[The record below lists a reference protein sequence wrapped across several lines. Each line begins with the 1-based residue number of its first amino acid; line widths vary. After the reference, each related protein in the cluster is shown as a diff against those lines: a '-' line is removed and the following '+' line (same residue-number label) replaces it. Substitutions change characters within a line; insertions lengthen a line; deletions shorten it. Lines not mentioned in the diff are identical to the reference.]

1 MLTHP
6 LLDST
11 TDLCNTCVEKRIV
24 FPSLAAFEEGVNLPA
39 IYVIF
44 YNYFVKSSVG
54 DNAWK
59 VACLDAEDQ
68 SSPIVPP
75 QGEAFA
81 MLLLKNNYFAWLW
94 EAKMKLGNLLITD
107 YDTTTEDG
115 VESAGEIADVVL
127 KCQIDMDVQ
136 ADEQD
141 WNKILVKPTVNHR
154 KYESLR
160 KATNARLKTLRHSAR
175 NSDKYK
181 EFKSAL
187 DEGSE
192 EESTDVDLESRTKKR
207 KRLKAF
213 REYTNPKDAEGKFK
227 GWSMRAASD
236 MRDSIQLL
244 GIVNAKD
251 KLFRRVYRHIYRENK
266 GNAGKKKIATEEAP
280 PENYEVE
287 MWALTAKT
295 TVRL

>member
-24 FPSLAAFEEGVNLPA
+24 FPSLDAFEAGVNLPS

-141 WNKILVKPTVNHR
+141 WNKILVKPTNHR

-160 KATNARLKTLRHSAR
+160 KATNARLKTLRQLAR

-187 DEGSE
+187 DEGNE

-227 GWSMRAASD
+227 GWSNRAATD
-236 MRDSIQLL
+236 MRDSIQIL

>member
-1 MLTHP
+1 M
-6 LLDST
+6 
-11 TDLCNTCVEKRIV
+11 
-24 FPSLAAFEEGVNLPA
+24 FPSLEAFEEGVKLPA

-44 YNYFVKSSVG
+44 YDYFVKSSVG

-68 SSPIVPP
+68 TDPIVPP

-94 EAKMKLGNLLITD
+94 EAKTKLGNLLITD
-107 YDTTTEDG
+107 YETTEDG
-115 VESAGEIADVVL
+115 GESAGEMADVVL
-127 KCQIDMDVQ
+127 KCQIDMD
-136 ADEQD
+136 AKEDEQD
-141 WNKILVKPTVNHR
+141 WNKILVKSSVNHR

-160 KATNARLKTLRHSAR
+160 TATNAKLKRLRQIVS

-181 EFKSAL
+181 EFKIAL

-192 EESTDVDLESRTKKR
+192 EESTDVDVESRTKKR
-207 KRLKAF
+207 KRLKTF

-227 GWSMRAASD
+227 GWSVRAAND
-236 MRDSIQLL
+236 MRDSIAIL
-244 GIVNAKD
+244 GVVDAKD
-251 KLFRRVYRHIYRENK
+251 RLFRRVYRRIYRENK
-266 GNAGKKKIATEEAP
+266 GNAGRKKIVTEEAA
-280 PENYEVE
+280 PENYEVV
-287 MWALTAKT
+287 MWGLTAKT